1 MTFNPPMRFI
11 LLLGSFLLLMACT
24 PKEPA
29 TPAPSIEQLKMQS
42 QMKALSAEVVKL
54 RESREEVEL
63 LKASIAAMDT
73 QIALYKAKLDEKA
86 EQPVVEVVATPRD
99 PDIINLRGNIY
110 VLIREIDSLKMG
122 MQKLQ
127 RLNDSLEIQIEQLA
141 LETHAEVV
149 LEPSTVPATPAK
161 PVQEE
166 KPHEQ
171 VKVKT
176 TLVVETP
183 EPVMDAPV
191 ASPAKPS
198 VKAQGYTLNADYR
211 MAYNDALNNYF
222 NRDFLEAIQEF
233 RILIEREPDG
243 AYADNAQYWIGEC
256 YYSLEDFESAIT
268 EFQKVFTFAE
278 NNKSDHALFKIAL
291 SYQQL
296 GRYLKAREHMERFV
310 QEYPD
315 SELAGQ
321 ARDFLKGN
329 R

>member
-1 MTFNPPMRFI
+1 MISRHPFI
-11 LLLGSFLLLMACT
+11 LSLSLATLMGLMACT

-29 TPAPSIEQLKMQS
+29 TPAPTIEQLKMQS
-42 QMKALSAEVVKL
+42 QVKALSAEVVKL

-63 LKASIAAMDT
+63 LRASIAAMDT
-73 QIALYKAKLDEKA
+73 QIALYQSKLEEKA
-86 EQPVVEVVATPRD
+86 EEPVIEVVATPRD

-122 MQKLQ
+122 MQKLE

-149 LEPSTVPATPAK
+149 MEPVQKKAAPLEPK
-161 PVQEE
+161 PE
-166 KPHEQ
+166 K

-176 TLVVETP
+176 TLVVESPQPAEKKPIAVATTP
-183 EPVMDAPV
+183 PP
-191 ASPAKPS
+191 
-198 VKAQGYTLNADYR
+198 VKARGYTLNADYR
-211 MAYNDALNNYF
+211 MAYNDALNKYF
-222 NRDFLEAIQEF
+222 NHDFLESIQEF
-233 RILIEREPDG
+233 RILIEREPYG

-256 YYSLEDFESAIT
+256 FYSLEDFESAIT
-268 EFQKVFTFAE
+268 EFQKVFSFAE

-296 GRYLKAREHMERFV
+296 GRYLKAREHMERFID
-310 QEYPD
+310 EYPD
-315 SELAGQ
+315 SELANQ

>member
-1 MTFNPPMRFI
+1 MISKHPLI
-11 LLLGSFLLLMACT
+11 LTLSLATLMGLMACT

-73 QIALYKAKLDEKA
+73 QIAVYQTKLDEKA
-86 EQPVVEVVATPRD
+86 EQPVIELVATPRD

-122 MQKLQ
+122 MKNLE

-141 LETHAEVV
+141 METHTDVD
-149 LEPSTVPATPAK
+149 LKTVAVKPVPTPVEAK
-161 PVQEE
+161 PE
-166 KPHEQ
+166 PL
-171 VKVKT
+171 KVKT
-176 TLVVETP
+176 TVIVSPPPLSIDK
-183 EPVMDAPV
+183 PVTAAQP
-191 ASPAKPS
+191 
-198 VKAQGYTLNADYR
+198 KARGYTLNTDYR

-222 NRDFLEAIQEF
+222 NNDFLEAIQEF
-233 RILIEREPDG
+233 RILIAREPDG

-268 EFQKVFTFAE
+268 EFEKVFTFDE
-278 NNKSDHALFKIAL
+278 NNKSDHALFKIAI

-296 GRYLKAREHMERFV
+296 GRYLKARENMERFLS
-310 QEYPD
+310 EYPD
-315 SELAGQ
+315 SEMSSQ
-321 ARDFLKGN
+321 AKDFLKGN

>member
-1 MTFNPPMRFI
+1 MISRRSSI
-11 LLLGSFLLLMACT
+11 LALSLASLTLLMACT

-29 TPAPSIEQLKMQS
+29 TPAPTIEQLKMQS
-42 QMKALSAEVVKL
+42 QMKALSAEMVKL

-63 LKASIAAMDT
+63 LRASIAAMDT
-73 QIALYKAKLDEKA
+73 QIAFYQAKLDEKA
-86 EQPVVEVVATPRD
+86 EEPVIEVVATPRD

-122 MQKLQ
+122 MQNLQ

-149 LEPSTVPATPAK
+149 LQKPAK
-161 PVQEE
+161 QKKETQPP
-166 KPHEQ
+166 KPEPL
-171 VKVKT
+171 KVKT
-176 TLVVETP
+176 TLKVVEAQPETSTTP
-183 EPVMDAPV
+183 VV
-191 ASPAKPS
+191 ASKPP
-198 VKAQGYTLNADYR
+198 VKARGYALNADYR

-222 NRDFLEAIQEF
+222 KHDYLEAIQEF
-233 RILIEREPDG
+233 RVLIEREPDG

-256 YYSLEDFESAIT
+256 FYSLEDFESAIT
-268 EFQKVFTFAE
+268 EFDKVFDFSE

-296 GRYLKAREHMERFV
+296 GRYLKAREHMERFMR
-310 QEYPD
+310 EYPD
-315 SELAGQ
+315 SELAKQ
-321 ARDFLKGN
+321 ANNFLRDQ

>member
-1 MTFNPPMRFI
+1 MTFKHTTIIPLGI
-11 LLLGSFLLLMACT
+11 LVLSGLMACT

-29 TPAPSIEQLKMQS
+29 APAPSIEQLKMQS

-63 LKASIAAMDT
+63 LRASIAAMDT
-73 QIALYKAKLDEKA
+73 QIAVYQTLLDKKA
-86 EQPVVEVVATPRD
+86 EEPVIEVVATPRD

-122 MQKLQ
+122 MKNLQ
-127 RLNDSLEIQIEQLA
+127 FLNDSLEIQIEQLA
-141 LETHAEVV
+141 LATHTEVDLKADTDTGPVEQKPARVKVRTTLHVNPAPEREPET
-149 LEPSTVPATPAK
+149 TPA
-161 PVQEE
+161 PV
-166 KPHEQ
+166 P
-171 VKVKT
+171 
-176 TLVVETP
+176 
-183 EPVMDAPV
+183 
-191 ASPAKPS
+191 
-198 VKAQGYTLNADYR
+198 VKARGYTLNTDYR

-222 NRDFLEAIQEF
+222 NNDFLEAIQEF
-233 RILIEREPDG
+233 RILIQREPTG

-268 EFQKVFTFAE
+268 EFEKVFTFAE
-278 NNKSDHALFKIAL
+278 NNKSDHALFKIAI

-296 GRYLKAREHMERFV
+296 GRYMKARENMARFI

-315 SELAGQ
+315 SELANQ

-329 R
+329 GQN

>member
-1 MTFNPPMRFI
+1 MISKRSPI
-11 LLLGSFLLLMACT
+11 VALLFAGLMGLMACT

-29 TPAPSIEQLKMQS
+29 TPAPTIEQLKMQS
-42 QMKALSAEVVKL
+42 QMKALSAEMVKL

-63 LKASIAAMDT
+63 LRASIAAMDT
-73 QIALYKAKLDEKA
+73 QIAFYQAKLDEKA
-86 EQPVVEVVATPRD
+86 EEPVIEVVATPRD

-122 MQKLQ
+122 MQNLQ

-149 LEPSTVPATPAK
+149 LPKPAK
-161 PVQEE
+161 QRIEAQPP
-166 KPHEQ
+166 KPEPL
-171 VKVKT
+171 KVKT
-176 TLVVETP
+176 TLTVVEAQP
-183 EPVMDAPV
+183 
-191 ASPAKPS
+191 KPS
-198 VKAQGYTLNADYR
+198 APAVATKPPVKARGYTLNADYR

-222 NRDFLEAIQEF
+222 KHDYLEAIQEF
-233 RILIEREPDG
+233 RVLIEREPDG

-256 YYSLEDFESAIT
+256 FYSLEDFESAIT
-268 EFQKVFTFAE
+268 EFEKVFNFAE

-310 QEYPD
+310 REYPD
-315 SELAGQ
+315 SELAKQ
-321 ARDFLKGN
+321 ANNFLKDQ

>member
-1 MTFNPPMRFI
+1 MISKRSLIVT
-11 LLLGSFLLLMACT
+11 LSLATLLGLMACT

-29 TPAPSIEQLKMQS
+29 TPAPSIEQMKLQS

-73 QIALYKAKLDEKA
+73 QIAIYQTKLEEKA
-86 EQPVVEVVATPRD
+86 EQPVIEVVAAPRD

-110 VLIREIDSLKMG
+110 VLIREIDSLKEG
-122 MQKLQ
+122 MKNLLL
-127 RLNDSLEIQIEQLA
+127 LNDSLEIQIEQLA
-141 LETHAEVV
+141 LTTHAGVV
-149 LEPSTVPATPAK
+149 MEPVTKKMAPVETK
-161 PVQEE
+161 PE
-166 KPHEQ
+166 P

-176 TLVVETP
+176 TLQVTET
-183 EPVMDAPV
+183 APV
-191 ASPAKPS
+191 ERKPSPAVTTPSKPR
-198 VKAQGYTLNADYR
+198 GYTFNTEYR

-222 NRDFLEAIQEF
+222 NDDFLEAIQEF
-233 RILIEREPDG
+233 RILIEREPTG

-268 EFQKVFTFAE
+268 EFEKVFTFDE
-278 NNKSDHALFKIAL
+278 NNKSDHALFKIAI

-296 GRYLKAREHMERFV
+296 GRYMKARESMEHFLS
-310 QEYPD
+310 EYPD
-315 SELAGQ
+315 SELGNQ

-329 R
+329 RQN

>member
-1 MTFNPPMRFI
+1 MISKHPLI
-11 LLLGSFLLLMACT
+11 LTLSLATLMGLMACT

-73 QIALYKAKLDEKA
+73 QIAVYQTKLDEKA
-86 EQPVVEVVATPRD
+86 EQPVIELVATPRD

-122 MQKLQ
+122 MKNLE

-141 LETHAEVV
+141 METHTDVDLKTVAVK
-149 LEPSTVPATPAK
+149 PVPAPVEAK
-161 PVQEE
+161 PE
-166 KPHEQ
+166 PL
-171 VKVKT
+171 KVKT
-176 TLVVETP
+176 TVIVSPPPPSLDKPVTAAQP
-183 EPVMDAPV
+183 EAR
-191 ASPAKPS
+191 
-198 VKAQGYTLNADYR
+198 GYTLNADYR

-222 NRDFLEAIQEF
+222 NNDFLEAIQEF
-233 RILIEREPDG
+233 RILIAREPDG
-243 AYADNAQYWIGEC
+243 TYADNAQYWIGEC

-268 EFQKVFTFAE
+268 EFEKVFTFDE
-278 NNKSDHALFKIAL
+278 NNKSDHALFKIAI

-296 GRYLKAREHMERFV
+296 GRYLKARENMERFLS
-310 QEYPD
+310 EYPD
-315 SELAGQ
+315 SEVSSQ
-321 ARDFLKGN
+321 AKDFLKGN